1 MNEVVWTSYSYGML
15 YSGVYDGVEY
25 VLSRMVLDGSGS
37 WTLRNSRVIVHL
49 GPMPPEK
56 AKQAAAMYLT
66 FGGSDA
72 CS

>member
-1 MNEVVWTSYSYGML
+1 MNEVVWTSHSYGML
-15 YSGVYDGVEY
+15 YSGVHDGVEY
-25 VLSRMVLDGSGS
+25 VLSRMVLDGSGN
-37 WTLRNSRVIVHL
+37 WTLRNSRVLIHL